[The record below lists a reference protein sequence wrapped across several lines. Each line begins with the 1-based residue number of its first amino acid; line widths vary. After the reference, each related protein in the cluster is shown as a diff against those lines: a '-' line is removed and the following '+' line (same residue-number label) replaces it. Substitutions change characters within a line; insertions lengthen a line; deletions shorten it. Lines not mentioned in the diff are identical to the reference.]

1 MMEAVDICKY
11 EDTILHTIPWT
22 LVAPLKV
29 NEGFLDLTG
38 EQKTMYGSFGGRN
51 CKNCKKEL
59 HGAFFP
65 HPCLDGERGF
75 FFLSF
80 APPPRPEPGETILEC
95 SADTK
100 NMENPIPHCKAVLSS
115 AWPPLLTCSTFHRP
129 IADPKLPF
137 AAHRS
142 TRHTVVRWTAHH
154 SLATLGAGRTVLDNG
169 PHVAH
174 HLFPKDDV

>member
-1 MMEAVDICKY
+1 MR
-11 EDTILHTIPWT
+11 TQSSTRSLGRWLHLLKSMRVFWT
-22 LVAPLKV
+22 SLGSKKPCMVLS
-29 NEGFLDLTG
+29 G
-38 EQKTMYGSFGGRN
+38 EETAKTAK
-51 CKNCKKEL
+51 KNCTV
-59 HGAFFP
+59 HFSPIPAWM
-65 HPCLDGERGF
+65 EREGF
-75 FFLSF
+75 FFKF
-80 APPPRPEPGETILEC
+80 CPPPRPEPGETILEC